1 LRAIGFLLM
10 VSGWLIAMTALM
22 LLTRLPER
30 FGFVLA
36 GMAVQALGIVLL
48 ARRYRS
54 MQLEEK
60 SRR

>member
-1 LRAIGFLLM
+1 
-10 VSGWLIAMTALM
+10 
-22 LLTRLPER
+22 LPER

-36 GMAVQALGIVLL
+36 GMAVQALGIVLV
-48 ARRYRS
+48 AQRYRA